1 MMEALICPTLSV
13 SDLDIIFHGSDALL
27 KYSPVVGFSYLD
39 DPIDRIERNPLK
51 VSVGS
56 VAIFAMSQTK
66 VARDLTSQAGEVSR
80 VWQHWLRLL

>member
-66 VARDLTSQAGEVSR
+66 VARDLAGEVSR
-80 VWQHWLRLL
+80 VWQH